1 MQRSRARIF
10 LDRLVADGILVIVSR
25 GQIDF
30 SGPFEKTEEAR
41 QALREHPDA
50 AREIVELLCPS
61 EKLLHGFFGREDAE
75 DIRREHEERSARLRN
90 AGIPNA
96 EEVSMHTTYIDHLNR
111 LPERLRPIIPRGV
124 EF

>member
-10 LDRLVADGILVIVSR
+10 LDRLVADGVLVFVSR

-50 AREIVELLCPS
+50 AREIVELLCPNDNTLKNFILS
-61 EKLLHGFFGREDAE
+61 GQGEE
-75 DIRREHEERSARLRN
+75 IRREHEERSARLRN